1 MRHTALRHNHNFCS
15 QRPLWV
21 EPLIRKNHLPGWVIW
36 RSISTQPPW
45 FPVKSQ
51 ATAVIRACSPGS
63 RPWFTG
69 AHPVRG
75 CVQVPLR
82 PVAWAIVPL
91 LPTFA
96 YIVAYFYLAIF
107 LLFVDRILWFQGQYR
122 CILKIIDLTFDLINS
137 LYVNYCRNNWIIR
150 PLRIKLIAATINC

>member
-1 MRHTALRHNHNFCS
+1 MPDFYCVPQKIWSSKSLRIVS
-15 QRPLWV
+15 D
-21 EPLIRKNHLPGWVIW
+21 
-36 RSISTQPPW
+36 QPSLTGACDVKITPKEKSRRRW
-45 FPVKSQ
+45 FPLKSQ
-51 ATAVIRACSPGS
+51 STAVIRACSPGS

-96 YIVAYFYLAIF
+96 YIVEYFYLAIF
-107 LLFVDRILWFQGQYR
+107 LLFVDRILWFKGQYR
-122 CILKIIDLTFDLINS
+122 CILSVWNDFCTNLCGIICVNLIKS
-137 LYVNYCRNNWIIR
+137 LI
-150 PLRIKLIAATINC
+150 